1 MSREPPQAQRRVTE
15 FGEPHDARERHV
27 AHHQIR
33 RGHLSV
39 TSRRILETKYRISE
53 TAMALFLDEGY
64 ANVTV
69 EAVAEASSVS
79 RRTVFRHFESKDELA
94 FPDHTERL
102 GLVERC
108 LNDATPETDPVEA
121 VIAATEESLRDFLS
135 RPELVLRRYKL
146 TRVVPELRKREVIE
160 HERYVVLTRS
170 FLRDHLPADA
180 PPFQAT
186 ALAALIDAIH
196 RSALGNWVRS
206 GGATDAIAE
215 VKAGMEW
222 VRRLMAHQST
232 YSTSPLLLASLPDT
246 PHNRRVLT
254 SLRDAAEEVL

>member
-1 MSREPPQAQRRVTE
+1 M
-15 FGEPHDARERHV
+15 
-27 AHHQIR
+27 
-33 RGHLSV
+33 
-39 TSRRILETKYRISE
+39 TSRKILDTKYRISE
-53 TAMALFLDEGY
+53 TAMALFLKEGY

-79 RRTVFRHFESKDELA
+79 RRTVFRHFESKDELV

-108 LNDATPETDPVEA
+108 LVESAPGTDPVDA

-160 HERYVVLTRS
+160 HERYVALTRS
-170 FLRDHLPADA
+170 YLRDHLPPDA
-180 PPFQAT
+180 PPFQSM

-196 RSALGNWVRS
+196 RSALGNWVR
-206 GGATDAIAE
+206 GGGTDPVAE
-215 VKAGMEW
+215 LTAGMEW
-222 VRRLMAHQST
+222 VRRLMVHQST
-232 YSTSPLLLASLPDT
+232 FSAAPLLLAVLPDT
-246 PHNRRVLT
+246 PQTRRVLT
-254 SLRDAAEEVL
+254 ALKDEAEELK